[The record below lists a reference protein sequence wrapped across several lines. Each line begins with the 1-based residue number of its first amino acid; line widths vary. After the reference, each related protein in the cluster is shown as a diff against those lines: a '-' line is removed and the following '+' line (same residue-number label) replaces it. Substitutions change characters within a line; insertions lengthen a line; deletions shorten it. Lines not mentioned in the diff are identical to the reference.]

1 MLIKTVWA
9 QGALDDILSADPI
22 ARKYNNL
29 GSLVSTLLPFIYAAA
44 GLCLLVV
51 LVMGGLTLM
60 TSAGDQNKIKEGYG
74 KITAGLIGFLIIFVS
89 YFIVQIVEV
98 VLGVTIL

>member
-1 MLIKTVWA
+1 MFIKKVLA
-9 QGALDDILSADPI
+9 QGIMDDIFIADPV
-22 ARKYNNL
+22 AGRFRNVGL
-29 GSLVSTLLPFIYAAA
+29 LVSQLLPYVYGLA

-51 LVMGGLTLM
+51 LVSGGLTLM